1 MVLVIADDFS
11 GAAEMAGMA
20 FRHGMRSEVN
30 TLRAHRMRDGLL
42 AMDTRTRMA
51 SSSQACQA
59 IHALFQGIELDCIPW
74 MFKKVDS
81 VLRGHVRL
89 EIESIL
95 SQTGLQRALLIPANP
110 SKGRIIVDGYYHIHG
125 EPLHETFF
133 ARDPHYPR
141 QSSFMM
147 DLIGI
152 EGSYPVHL
160 IEEPKHLNK
169 EGILIPSIEHM
180 SQVIDWASQT
190 ADSCLVAGGVDFFE
204 ALLKAKYSKPE
215 NCSKKLSPAGH
226 PPNQLFVCGSP
237 GALAAGRLNWCH
249 QKGIPVHECSS
260 EWLASSDMSPPQTW
274 VDDAV
279 GHLQKAG
286 QCFVTTCAEPLN
298 HLMNGKTAASRLV
311 QIVRHI
317 MAGIRVDQVF
327 VEGGETALELADA
340 MGWHDFR
347 VTRASSEGIPELA
360 HDSNQFPTFI
370 PKPGS
375 YPWSD
380 EWLVER

>member
-1 MVLVIADDFS
+1 MILVIADDFS

-20 FRHGMRSEVN
+20 FRHGMRAGVS
-30 TLRAHRMRDGLL
+30 TRRAHRMREGLL

-51 SSSQACQA
+51 SSSRACQA
-59 IHALFQGIELDCIPW
+59 IHTLFQGIDLDCVPW

-89 EIESIL
+89 EIENIL
-95 SQTGLQRALLIPANP
+95 SLTGLQRALLIPANP
-110 SKGRIIVDGYYHIHG
+110 SKGRVIVDGYYHIQG
-125 EPLHETFF
+125 EPLHQTFF

-141 QSSFMM
+141 QSSSMM
-147 DLIGI
+147 DLIGG

-169 EGILIPSIEHM
+169 EGILIPSIEDM
-180 SQVIDWASQT
+180 SQVINWANQA
-190 ADSCLVAGGVDFFE
+190 ADSCLMAGGVDFFE
-204 ALLKAKYSKPE
+204 ALLKAKGSKPE
-215 NCSKKLSPAGH
+215 SCSANPSPTNAL
-226 PPNQLFVCGSP
+226 PNQLFVCGSP

-249 QKGIPVHECSS
+249 QNGIPVHECSS
-260 EWLASSDMSPPQTW
+260 TWLASSDMAPPKTW
-274 VDDAV
+274 VEDAV
-279 GHLQKAG
+279 GHLQKTG
-286 QCFVTTCAEPLN
+286 QCLVTTSAEPLN
-298 HLMNGKTAASRLV
+298 HLMSGKTVASRLV

-360 HDSNQFPTFI
+360 HHSNQLPTFI

>member
-1 MVLVIADDFS
+1 MILVIADDFS

-20 FRHGMRSEVN
+20 FRHGLRARVS
-30 TLRAHRMRDGLL
+30 TLRAHRMREGLL

-51 SSSQACQA
+51 SSSRAYQA
-59 IHALFQGIELDCIPW
+59 IHALFQGIDLNDVPW

-95 SQTGLQRALLIPANP
+95 SMVGLQRALLIPANP
-110 SKGRIIVDGYYHIHG
+110 SKGRIIVDGYYHIQG

-141 QSSFMM
+141 QSSSMM
-147 DLIGI
+147 DLMGR

-169 EGILIPSIEHM
+169 EGILIPSIEYM
-180 SQVIDWASQT
+180 SQVIEWANQ
-190 ADSCLVAGGVDFFE
+190 APDSCLMAGGVDFFE
-204 ALLKAKYSKPE
+204 ALLKAKGSNPE
-215 NCSKKLSPAGH
+215 SCSEKLSLKND

-249 QKGIPVHECSS
+249 QNGIPVHECSS
-260 EWLASSDMSPPQTW
+260 TWLASSEIGPPQTW

-279 GHLQKAG
+279 GHLQKTG
-286 QCFVTTCAEPLN
+286 RCLVTTSTEPLN
-298 HLMNGKTAASRLV
+298 DLMKGKTAGSRLV

-317 MAGIRVDQVF
+317 MAEIRVDQVF
-327 VEGGETALELADA
+327 VEGGETALKLADA
-340 MGWHDFR
+340 MGWHDFQ

-360 HDSNQFPTFI
+360 HHSNQLPTFI